1 MKLYYLFCNGS
12 RGDCEP
18 AVSLAQYMIV
28 KGNRVRIYSNQKNK
42 KFLEKSEIDHNII
55 LKNYIFR
62 QPEEVTSLEYYDE
75 FKNSIIYHIDLINSI
90 DEKPDVVIGMG
101 DQLGKFLAEKF
112 SVPYYQLVLQ
122 YYQTPN
128 YASNTSFVEN
138 ILETLEKWYRQLF
151 SKNELNYFNNI
162 RKDLGLKEI
171 HDFNEYI
178 FENENVIIANSM
190 ILSNFN
196 YIKHEK
202 VFISCNINLYK
213 PLDNNIEQVEGLSEF
228 LSKDTNYIYLNLG
241 SMSQNLDNE
250 LISLYLKAFKNL
262 NCRVII
268 GCNKKELPKN
278 NNFFY
283 CDSINQHQ
291 LFPKMK
297 LIIQCGGLGTVFK
310 AAYHG
315 IPQLI
320 IPKNFEEPFWGE
332 KIKELGIGESIS
344 FYELSSEKLKNSVNR
359 ILNSKNIYY
368 NCELLSNYIDING
381 AKNIYDFICN
391 SI

>member
-1 MKLYYLFCNGS
+1 
-12 RGDCEP
+12 
-18 AVSLAQYMIV
+18 
-28 KGNRVRIYSNQKNK
+28 
-42 KFLEKSEIDHNII
+42 
-55 LKNYIFR
+55 
-62 QPEEVTSLEYYDE
+62 
-75 FKNSIIYHIDLINSI
+75 
-90 DEKPDVVIGMG
+90 
-101 DQLGKFLAEKF
+101 
-112 SVPYYQLVLQ
+112 
-122 YYQTPN
+122 
-128 YASNTSFVEN
+128 
-138 ILETLEKWYRQLF
+138 
-151 SKNELNYFNNI
+151 
-162 RKDLGLKEI
+162 
-171 HDFNEYI
+171 
-178 FENENVIIANSM
+178 
-190 ILSNFN
+190 
-196 YIKHEK
+196 
-202 VFISCNINLYK
+202 
-213 PLDNNIEQVEGLSEF
+213 
-228 LSKDTNYIYLNLG
+228 
-241 SMSQNLDNE
+241 MSQNLDNE

>member
-1 MKLYYLFCNGS
+1 M
-12 RGDCEP
+12 
-18 AVSLAQYMIV
+18 
-28 KGNRVRIYSNQKNK
+28 
-42 KFLEKSEIDHNII
+42 
-55 LKNYIFR
+55 
-62 QPEEVTSLEYYDE
+62 
-75 FKNSIIYHIDLINSI
+75 INSI

-202 VFISCNINLYK
+202 VFISGNINLYK

-250 LISLYLKAFKNL
+250 LISLYLKYLYCNLSKDFSKFQPPLYTLSSTQSPLKSKIYLTLNICFKN
-262 NCRVII
+262 
-268 GCNKKELPKN
+268 EA
-278 NNFFY
+278 
-283 CDSINQHQ
+283 
-291 LFPKMK
+291 
-297 LIIQCGGLGTVFK
+297 T
-310 AAYHG
+310 
-315 IPQLI
+315 
-320 IPKNFEEPFWGE
+320 
-332 KIKELGIGESIS
+332 
-344 FYELSSEKLKNSVNR
+344 
-359 ILNSKNIYY
+359 
-368 NCELLSNYIDING
+368 
-381 AKNIYDFICN
+381 
-391 SI
+391 